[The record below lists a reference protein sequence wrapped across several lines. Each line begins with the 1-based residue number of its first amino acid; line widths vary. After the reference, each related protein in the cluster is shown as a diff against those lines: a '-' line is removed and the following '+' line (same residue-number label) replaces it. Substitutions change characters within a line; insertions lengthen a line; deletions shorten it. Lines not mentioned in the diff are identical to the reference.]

1 MTILKMQNRI
11 LFALVVSQMVLFSCN
26 STNSNQGS
34 GSDTSLVVRK
44 EAVANGDKGTTVAN
58 DQRAQDE
65 LIFLNRIKAESDY
78 EITSNAAKKDVHIAA
93 FNKYALDSLK
103 KVSGWEMIVTE
114 INDNRYDQNKT
125 AKVIFGGAPAYNLK
139 LVAPIKIDKTAD
151 SIAVDN
157 RVDFTVTVP
166 KNANSEML
174 KAQLN
179 VIKNLSRGDTVIV
192 GGSIT
197 HLDEVGKVN
206 FASFYDGMANWNL
219 DLLATDI
226 QKKASRRAK

>member
-11 LFALVVSQMVLFSCN
+11 LFALVISQIILFSCN
-26 STNSNQGS
+26 GTNSNNSRGA
-34 GSDTSLVVRK
+34 DTSVVVRK
-44 EAVANGDKGTTVAN
+44 EAVTNDNKGTTVAN

-103 KVSGWEMIVTE
+103 KISGWEMIVTE
-114 INDNRYDQNKT
+114 INDKNYDQNTT

-139 LVAPIKIDKTAD
+139 LVAPITVDKKTD
-151 SIAVDN
+151 TIAIDN
-157 RVDFTVTVP
+157 RVDFTVTIP
-166 KNANSEML
+166 KSANSEML
-174 KAQLN
+174 KTQLN
-179 VIKNLSRGDTVIV
+179 IIKNLSRGDTVIV
-192 GGSIT
+192 AGSIT
-197 HLDEVGKVN
+197 HLDEAGKVN
-206 FASFYDGMANWNL
+206 FSTFYDGMANWNL

-226 QKKASRRAK
+226 QKKSSRRAK